1 MNLNYSFR
9 FLVVYCTDWFRM
21 GKRILKKINHVAS
34 HLASS
39 LAQTNLKETMGY
51 GIKNLSTLIFKLLG
65 FKSDKK
71 YAQYI
76 KEISF
81 HLVKNDSQN
90 IDTLEIT

>member
-1 MNLNYSFR
+1 MVQTWFHDEK
-9 FLVVYCTDWFRM
+9 TD
-21 GKRILKKINHVAS
+21 IKKINHIAS

-39 LAQTNLKETMGY
+39 LAQTNLQETMGY
-51 GIKNLSTLIFKLLG
+51 GIKNLSTFIFKLLG

-81 HLVKNDSQN
+81 LLVKNDSKN